1 MKQNNDAFGQEV
13 LAYFYKKPSYEVVER
28 DDGFVDLSEGAPAYF
43 REYKDWPSGQKK
55 AIQLAKGKV
64 LDIGAGAGRVA
75 LHLQKRGLKVVAIDN
90 SPLAIKVCKRRGV
103 TDAKVLSIEEIGTFK
118 SNTFDTVIMLGNNF
132 GLFGSA
138 SKAKRLLKRLYE
150 ITTVSALIL
159 AESVNVYDTRN
170 PAHLAYHKL
179 NRTRGRMAGQLRIRI
194 RFRNYIGSWFDYL
207 LVSQSE
213 MRDILRGTGWR
224 VKQFIK
230 SDRYLYVAVIE
241 KEK

>member
-13 LAYFYKKPSYEVVER
+13 LAYFHKQPSYEVVER

-118 SNTFDTVIMLGNNF
+118 SHTFDTVIMLGNNF

-138 SKAKRLLKRLYE
+138 SKAKRLLKKLYK

-224 VKQFIK
+224 VKRFIK